1 VRASSAHCCLRAPQT
16 SPLAPV
22 PSAVDPSVVCTAF
35 LKFQIVVVVGPN
47 HPLARGYAS
56 LDQLR
61 ANTWLLGPA
70 SVDDMGVVPQ
80 MLRRIRVPEHRQR
93 IFQSD
98 AAALEETRRNNGVS
112 LAVSF
117 AVTQDVSIGKLVKL
131 DDPGL
136 QSDAL
141 GRSYGR
147 FEG

>member
-1 VRASSAHCCLRAPQT
+1 
-16 SPLAPV
+16 
-22 PSAVDPSVVCTAF
+22 
-35 LKFQIVVVVGPN
+35 VVVGPN

-70 SVDDMGVVPQ
+70 AVDDMGVVPQ

-117 AVTQDVSIGKLVKL
+117 AVTQDVSIGKLAG
-131 DDPGL
+131 PGL
-136 QSDAL
+136 QSDA
-141 GRSYGR
+141 
-147 FEG
+147 